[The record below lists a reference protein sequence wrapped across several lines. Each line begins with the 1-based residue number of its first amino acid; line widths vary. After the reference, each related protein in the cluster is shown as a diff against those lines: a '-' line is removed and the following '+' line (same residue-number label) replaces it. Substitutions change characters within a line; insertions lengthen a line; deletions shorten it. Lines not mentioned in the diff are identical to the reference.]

1 MALFLFLLKGI
12 YMALS
17 DTCSDVSWQL
27 ASDIVNYLDC
37 GCDREDISKL
47 IDVIFSIAAFQAKQD
62 VPFFSESEQKQ
73 AMNRIVVGMF
83 KSLLENSDAESR
95 KLFSQ
100 IAQVNIN
107 LKNALKPAEEE
118 SSILAF

>member
-1 MALFLFLLKGI
+1 
-12 YMALS
+12 MALS

-37 GCDREDISKL
+37 GYDREDISKL
-47 IDVIFSIAAFQAKQD
+47 IDVIFSIALFQAKQD

-83 KSLLENSDAESR
+83 KSLLEKSDAESR

-100 IAQVNIN
+100 IAQIN
-107 LKNALKPAEEE
+107 LNLKTALKSIEEE
-118 SSILAF
+118 SSILAS

>member
-1 MALFLFLLKGI
+1 
-12 YMALS
+12 MALS
-17 DTCSDVSWQL
+17 DTCSEVSWQL

-37 GCDREDISKL
+37 GYDREDIFKL
-47 IDVIFSIAAFQAKQD
+47 VDVIFSLAAIQAKHD
-62 VPFFSESEQKQ
+62 VPFFSESEQEK

-100 IAQVNIN
+100 ISQVNLN
-107 LKNALKPAEEE
+107 FKNALKTSEAE
-118 SSILAF
+118 SSIFAS

>member
-37 GCDREDISKL
+37 GYDREDISKL

-62 VPFFSESEQKQ
+62 VPFFSESEQNQ

-107 LKNALKPAEEE
+107 LKNALKPADEE

>member
-1 MALFLFLLKGI
+1 
-12 YMALS
+12 MALS

-37 GCDREDISKL
+37 GYDREDISKL

-62 VPFFSESEQKQ
+62 VPFYSESEQKQ

-83 KSLLENSDAESR
+83 KSLLEKSDAESR

-100 IAQVNIN
+100 ITQVNIN
-107 LKNALKPAEEE
+107 FINALKTAEEE
-118 SSILAF
+118 SSILAS

>member
-1 MALFLFLLKGI
+1 
-12 YMALS
+12 MALS
-17 DTCSDVSWQL
+17 DTSSDVSWQL

-37 GCDREDISKL
+37 GYDREDISKL
-47 IDVIFSIAAFQAKQD
+47 VDVIFSLAAFQAKQD
-62 VPFFSESEQKQ
+62 VPFFSESEQKK

-83 KSLLENSDAESR
+83 KSLLEKSDAESR

-100 IAQVNIN
+100 ISQVNIN
-107 LKNALKPAEEE
+107 LKNALNSAEEE